1 MKIDWIKIKNYYI
14 TRSVSLEEIAKK
26 FKVSMSAVKM
36 HCREEGWVKE
46 KENKKSEIDQTVNQK
61 MTEKEVNRKV
71 AENERHIE
79 LYDNGLKIVEG
90 ILRLYMQKLEISDVN
105 RVKVSPDAL
114 EKVFSCIEKA
124 QKGQR
129 LALNIGAD
137 DSEEKKDDEIKIIEG
152 LNEDKI

>member
-1 MKIDWIKIKNYYI
+1 MSIDWIKIKNYYI
-14 TRSVSLEEIAKK
+14 TRSVSLEELAKK
-26 FKVSMSAVKM
+26 FKVSLTQIKAHSAK
-36 HCREEGWVKE
+36 EGWVKE
-46 KENKKSEIDQTVNQK
+46 KADKRAEIDQKTNQK
-61 MTEKEVNRKV
+61 LTEKEVNRKV

-90 ILRLYMQKLEISDVN
+90 ILKLYMKKLEISDVN

-137 DSEEKKDDEIKIIEG
+137 DSEDKKDDEIKIIEG